1 MVRKKRLGIGAQ
13 CSVLSKYMHPA
24 KEVSDKYP
32 NRTAQHRIENLV
44 CLREDTKIVK
54 RRQQRVIVFRH
65 ETFAEMEIYCVRR
78 WVKIINEGAAE
89 HYFEEDNNQQQNAGG
104 PVDVNEPDL
113 ENEQVLDEHIFN
125 ARNNAEDIAL
135 VLNQG
140 LNVDCDNEPAPEN
153 VPEAGQQQNEHQQQW
168 GWDGTCN
175 RATTAAQNHRPS
187 IIGVHGVTLEVMS
200 LVGMFLIFFFQS
212 IILNQL

>member
-1 MVRKKRLGIGAQ
+1 M
-13 CSVLSKYMHPA
+13 
-24 KEVSDKYP
+24 
-32 NRTAQHRIENLV
+32 
-44 CLREDTKIVK
+44 K

-65 ETFAEMEIYCVRR
+65 DTFEEMEIYCVRR
-78 WVKIINEGAAE
+78 WVKIVVEGSAE

-104 PVDVNEPDL
+104 PVATNATVQ
-113 ENEQVLDEHIFN
+113 ENEQVLDEQIFN
-125 ARNNAEDIAL
+125 AGNNAEDIAL

-153 VPEAGQQQNEHQQQW
+153 IPEPGEQQNDHQQQW

-187 IIGVHGVTLEVMS
+187 IIGVRRVMLEVMS
-200 LVGMFLIFFFQS
+200 LVGMFLIFFHI